1 MYVVTTN
8 KGVNS
13 QHLGTSGLPVA
24 IFKMLAAENDDKP
37 KTGMSIF
44 RPLFIIDLLFLELDT
59 GRWFWGWQNPMKELS
74 YN

>member
-13 QHLGTSGLPVA
+13 QHLGTSGIPVA
-24 IFKMLAAENDDKP
+24 IFKMLAAENDNKP

-44 RPLFIIDLLFLELDT
+44 RLLFIIDLHYFPVDDFEGDKT
-59 GRWFWGWQNPMKELS
+59 QWKS
-74 YN
+74 